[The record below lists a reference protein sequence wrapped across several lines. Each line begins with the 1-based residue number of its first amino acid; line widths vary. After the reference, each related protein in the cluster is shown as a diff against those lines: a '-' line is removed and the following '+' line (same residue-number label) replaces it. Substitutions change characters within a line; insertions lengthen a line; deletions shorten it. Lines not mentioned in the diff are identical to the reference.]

1 MRALSM
7 VKYHWRRRRGLAL
20 LATVLILLISTATLF
35 YVRAEYATN
44 MVVFQGGVA
53 RVEQG
58 YGSLDL
64 SFNYAGLLT
73 AVLWLTAAAILLRER
88 SFFITASAARWEFVL
103 GMAGF
108 TVIFALVLTG
118 IGWLIGVLNR
128 LSLPLLGMNTRQPWS
143 LNLFLTGGNTH
154 LARDLFLDFTGKL
167 AAGGWAVLI
176 VALLQRWWKQI
187 LILAGVGVV
196 ILIVLG
202 VQVRLGAYT
211 QDMANAA
218 RAAIFWLQDV
228 FIPKIAPTLE
238 KIFSESRT
246 GVLALRDVG
255 QFAVGFLLMYPVI
268 LRMKVK

>member
-1 MRALSM
+1 M
-7 VKYHWRRRRGLAL
+7 
-20 LATVLILLISTATLF
+20 
-35 YVRAEYATN
+35 
-44 MVVFQGGVA
+44 
-53 RVEQG
+53 
-58 YGSLDL
+58 
-64 SFNYAGLLT
+64 
-73 AVLWLTAAAILLRER
+73 
-88 SFFITASAARWEFVL
+88 
-103 GMAGF
+103 
-108 TVIFALVLTG
+108 
-118 IGWLIGVLNR
+118 
-128 LSLPLLGMNTRQPWS
+128 
-143 LNLFLTGGNTH
+143 
-154 LARDLFLDFTGKL
+154 
-167 AAGGWAVLI
+167 LI